1 MPLKL
6 VKRHGSANWYL
17 RGTVRG
23 KGVDESTG
31 TDSRVHAEAIRIKR
45 EAEILD
51 RSVYGMQATATFG
64 EAVHGYLESGGE
76 GKYLGKLLDRWGRTP
91 CQQID
96 QHAIDQ
102 AAIELYPKASGDTR
116 NRHVYTPAIA
126 VLHWA
131 SSRGLCAWRRFK
143 RPQQA
148 AGRIRFITPTEAEKL
163 IASCGARVRPLAII
177 LLYTGI
183 RLGETISLNW
193 RDVNISKSS
202 ISVPRTKTDTPRAIK
217 LHPRAADA
225 LKKLP
230 HREGPVFDYPHRWA
244 VYVDWRRACRAA
256 GLTNFTP
263 HDCRHTFATW
273 LRRYGGLDTLGLLAT
288 GAWKDAKSVARYAH
302 VAPDEAQAAIAKLPG
317 KIRGPRPPRSKKPA

>member
-1 MPLKL
+1 MLKL
-6 VKRHGSANWYL
+6 KKRHGSPYWYI

-23 KGVDESTG
+23 QSVDESTG
-31 TDSRVHAEAIRIKR
+31 TDRREAAEALRIKR
-45 EAEILD
+45 EKELLD
-51 RSVYGMQATATFG
+51 RSVYGQNVTATFA
-64 EAVHGYLESGGE
+64 EAVTGYLESGGSDR
-76 GKYLGKLLDRWGRTP
+76 YLDKLLERWGKTP

-102 AAIELYPKASGDTR
+102 AASELYPSGTGDTR

-131 SSRGLCAWRRFK
+131 SSRGLCSWRKFR
-143 RPQQA
+143 RPKA
-148 AGRIRFITPTEAEKL
+148 SSGRMRFITPTEADQFIKC
-163 IASCGARVRPLAII
+163 ASPRIRPMTVF
-177 LLYTGI
+177 LLYTGC
-183 RLGETISLNW
+183 RLGEAISLDW
-193 RDVNISKSS
+193 RDVNLSRGSVS
-202 ISVPRTKTDTPRAIK
+202 IPQTKTDTPRAVR

-225 LKKLP
+225 LKSLP

-244 VYVDWRRACRAA
+244 VYVDWRKACKAA
-256 GLTNFTP
+256 GLVDFTP

-302 VAPDEAQAAIAKLPG
+302 VAADEAQAAIDKLPG
-317 KIRGPRPPRSKKPA
+317 KIRGQSVKSKRER